1 MAIFSNALDGLRG
14 WWQTATPV
22 TRALATALS
31 LMVVVGLVVA
41 GSLASSPDYKAIYHG
56 VTGKDASAIENVLRE
71 HSIAM
76 KFDDKDGTVSV
87 PSKDESNATMYIEA
101 AGILSKDSDVVGIEG
116 LDKIGMGTTSEVERQ
131 RILAANEGEL
141 ARKLMRLDPV
151 QSAAVSISPGS
162 SASLFGNDT
171 QPTASVILTLKSG
184 ESLSGGQVR
193 GIVNLVAHAVS
204 GLTAQNV
211 TLTDQ
216 TGVPLWKDNGAG
228 GNAMGDGQPGDE
240 NAKFSEGERKK
251 VQGLLDETL
260 GPHKAIVTVNAE
272 LNFDQTS
279 TDSLEHTPAP
289 GSKNGLPV
297 SVHEKE
303 ESYSGGG
310 ADPVGGV
317 AGAGSNLNVPSY
329 TTGGASGAGG
339 KYANTDSVTNYEL
352 DVKKTHTEV
361 AQGEVKKMS
370 VAALIDSTV
379 PAESVPKIKDIIST
393 AIGATASDPSR
404 YVSVQQITFDTSTA
418 KAQASQMQSLM
429 SQQMWG
435 NVARALAV
443 CIVAVVLL
451 VLLMRTGRRGLEPQL
466 ALAGGGA
473 NVGLLH
479 SAPEAG
485 LAGFGGGYG
494 ESREALEA
502 FGRPGG
508 SERLGSDR
516 MRAGQLV
523 EERPL
528 TVEDVLSEMPDIDP
542 SRRPRRNQ
550 HTPSIEEQ
558 QDLKMEGIRS
568 MISTHPESVAL
579 LLKGWMVE
587 DSKSV

>member
-14 WWQTATPV
+14 WWQTATPM
-22 TRALATALS
+22 TRAMATGLS
-31 LMVVVGLVVA
+31 LMLVVGLIVA
-41 GSLASSPDYKAIYHG
+41 GSLASSPDYKPIYRG
-56 VTGKDASAIENVLRE
+56 VSGKDASAIEGVLRD

-101 AGILSKDSDVVGIEG
+101 AGLPSKDSDVVGIEG

-141 ARKLMRLDPV
+141 SRKLMRLDPV

-162 SASLFGNDT
+162 SATLFGDDT

-184 ESLSGGQVR
+184 ESLSGGQVK
-193 GIVNLVAHAVS
+193 GIVNLIAHAVS
-204 GLTAQNV
+204 GLTPQNV

-228 GNAMGDGQPGDE
+228 GNAYGDGQPGDE
-240 NAKFSEGERKK
+240 NTKFSENERKR
-251 VQGLLDETL
+251 VQSLLDETL
-260 GPHKAIVTVNAE
+260 GPHKALVTVNAE

-297 SVHEKE
+297 SVSENE
-303 ESYSGGG
+303 ESYSGAG
-310 ADPVGGV
+310 AAPVGGV
-317 AGAGSNLNVPSY
+317 AGAGSNLNVSSY
-329 TTGGASGAGG
+329 TTGGASGGGG
-339 KYANTDSVTNYEL
+339 KYSNTHSVTNYEL

-370 VAALIDSTV
+370 VAALVDTSV
-379 PAESVPKIKDIIST
+379 PSDTIPKIKDVIAT
-393 AIGATASDPSR
+393 AIGATAADPSR
-404 YVSVQQITFDTSTA
+404 YVSVQQIAFDTSAA
-418 KAQASQMQSLM
+418 KAQTAQMQSAM
-429 SQQMWG
+429 SQQLWS

-443 CIVAVVLL
+443 CVVAVVLL
-451 VLLMRTGRRGLEPQL
+451 VLLMKSSGRRLGEPQL

-479 SAPEAG
+479 SAPEAE
-485 LAGFGGGYG
+485 LAEISGFSGGYG
-494 ESREALEA
+494 DGREALEQSSLLR
-502 FGRPGG
+502 GT
-508 SERLGSDR
+508 ERA
-516 MRAGQLV
+516 M

-542 SRRPRRNQ
+542 SSRPRRRRSNA
-550 HTPSIEEQ
+550 PSIEEN
-558 QDLKMEGIRS
+558 QDLKMESIRS
-568 MISTHPESVAL
+568 MVNSHPESVAL
-579 LLKGWMVE
+579 LLKGWMAE
-587 DSKSV
+587 AS

>member
-14 WWQTATPV
+14 WWQTATPM

-31 LMVVVGLVVA
+31 LMLVVGLVVA

-56 VTGKDASAIENVLRE
+56 VSGKDASAIENVLRE

-184 ESLSGGQVR
+184 ESLSGGQVK

-228 GNAMGDGQPGDE
+228 GNALGDGQPGDE

-310 ADPVGGV
+310 AAPVGGV

-329 TTGGASGAGG
+329 TTGGASGSGG
-339 KYANTDSVTNYEL
+339 KYSNTDSVTNYEL

-379 PAESVPKIKDIIST
+379 PAENVPKIKDIIST

-404 YVSVQQITFDTSTA
+404 YVSVQQITFDTSAA
-418 KAQASQMQSLM
+418 KAEASQMQSLM
-429 SQQMWG
+429 SQQMWS

-443 CIVAVVLL
+443 CVVAVVLL
-451 VLLMRTGRRGLEPQL
+451 VLLMKTGRRGLEPQL

-479 SAPEAG
+479 SAPEAE
-485 LAGFGGGYG
+485 LAEFGGGYG

-502 FGRPGG
+502 FGS
-508 SERLGSDR
+508 SERLGGGR
-516 MRAGQLV
+516 MGAGQLV

-542 SRRPRRNQ
+542 SSRPRRNRRA
-550 HTPSIEEQ
+550 PSIEEQ

-568 MISTHPESVAL
+568 MISSHPESVAL
-579 LLKGWMVE
+579 LLKGWMAE
-587 DSKSV
+587 DSKGG